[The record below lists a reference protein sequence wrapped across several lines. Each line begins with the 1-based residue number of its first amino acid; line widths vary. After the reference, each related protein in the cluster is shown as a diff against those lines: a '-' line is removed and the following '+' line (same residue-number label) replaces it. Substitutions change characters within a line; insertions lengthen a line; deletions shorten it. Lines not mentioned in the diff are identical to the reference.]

1 MCIRDSYYDGYKET
15 DKLLPYIQTY
25 NSVIMVK
32 HGQKYRGWYDYKILF
47 KEKIQDIVNN
57 ISLEKVS
64 ESVDQTNIYLN
75 ARALYKNHGIKDFP
89 IKFSNGYNHY
99 NKRVLCNRV
108 GECEIKPRL
117 IKVAHV
123 DNVDIFVNAVVDLQ
137 TLEKHFNYSLQKKLF
152 GKLELLNVSYQVRKE
167 IIEPVVKQAVVKQAV
182 VKPVVVKHEGNKY
195 PLVVAAADDYT
206 TPSAQEALAN
216 YEKYCDEDEPCSE
229 YDSSSS
235 YDPYYGNVQS
245 YQNSGKS
252 RSRGSFWLNFNFGG
266 GRNIGYV
273 NRGGW

>member
-1 MCIRDSYYDGYKET
+1 
-15 DKLLPYIQTY
+15 
-25 NSVIMVK
+25 MVK
-32 HGQKYRGWYDYKILF
+32 NGQKYKGWYDYKLLF
-47 KEKIQDIVNN
+47 KEKIQSIVNN

-64 ESVDQTNIYLN
+64 ETVDQTNIYLN
-75 ARALYKNHGIKDFP
+75 ARALYKGKGIKDFP

-123 DNVDIFVNAVVDLQ
+123 DTVDIFVNAFVDLQ

-152 GKLELLNVSYQVRKE
+152 GKLELLNVSFLVRKK
-167 IIEPVVKQAVVKQAV
+167 IIVPVVKQAAVKQV
-182 VKPVVVKHEGNKY
+182 EVKQVAVKHEGNKY
-195 PLVVAAADDYT
+195 PLVVADADGYT
-206 TPSAQEALAN
+206 TSSTSKALAD
-216 YEKYCDEDEPCSE
+216 YEKYCVEDEPCPE

-235 YDPYYGNVQS
+235 YDPYFGNVQA
-245 YQNSGKS
+245 YQNSGKR

-266 GRNIGYV
+266 GGGGRNIGYV

>member
-1 MCIRDSYYDGYKET
+1 M
-15 DKLLPYIQTY
+15 
-25 NSVIMVK
+25 
-32 HGQKYRGWYDYKILF
+32 
-47 KEKIQDIVNN
+47 
-57 ISLEKVS
+57 
-64 ESVDQTNIYLN
+64 
-75 ARALYKNHGIKDFP
+75 
-89 IKFSNGYNHY
+89 
-99 NKRVLCNRV
+99 LCNRV

-117 IKVAHV
+117 RKVAHV

-152 GKLELLNVSYQVRKE
+152 GKLELLNVSFQVRKE